1 VTLQVA
7 TANLNGVR
15 AATRRGIG
23 TWLDRV
29 RPEILAVQEVR
40 APPEVLTAALP
51 GWGLAHAASEI
62 PGRAGVAIA
71 TTWPVHAVRT
81 GLGLSAPH
89 QSGRWIEADVGVPT
103 WAEPLTVVSAY
114 VPVGEVDSPKQEAK
128 YEFLDAMTMRMGEL
142 VACGGNVIVC
152 GDINVAHREA
162 DLRNWRGNIG
172 KRGFLLTERAY
183 IDTWLDHQGW
193 VDMGRKLA
201 GDVDGP
207 YTWWSWR
214 GKAFDN
220 DAGWRIDCQFA
231 SPRVAAL
238 AQASRVD
245 RAPTY
250 AERWS
255 DHAPMVVIYGP

>member
-7 TANLNGVR
+7 TANLNGIR

-23 TWLDRV
+23 GWLDRV
-29 RPEILAVQEVR
+29 RPDILAVQEVR
-40 APPEVLTAALP
+40 APHDVLTEALP
-51 GWGLAHAASEI
+51 GWTLAHSASEI
-62 PGRAGVAIA
+62 PGRAGVAVA
-71 TTWPVHAVRT
+71 TTAPVHATRI
-81 GLGLSAPH
+81 GLGLAAAH
-89 QSGRWIEADVGVPT
+89 QSGRWIEADVEVPA

-114 VPVGEVDSPKQEAK
+114 VPVGELDSPKQAAK
-128 YEFLDAMTMRMGEL
+128 YEFLDAMTERMGEL
-142 VACGGNVIVC
+142 AAGGGNVIVC
-152 GDINVAHREA
+152 GDINVAHREP
-162 DLRNWRGNIG
+162 DLRNWRGNID
-172 KRGFLLTERAY
+172 KRGFLLAERAY
-183 IDTWLDHQGW
+183 IDTWLDRQGW
-193 VDMGRKLA
+193 VDVGRKLA

-231 SPRVAAL
+231 SPGVATLAL
-238 AQASRVD
+238 TSRVD

-255 DHAPMVVIYGP
+255 DHAPMVTVYA